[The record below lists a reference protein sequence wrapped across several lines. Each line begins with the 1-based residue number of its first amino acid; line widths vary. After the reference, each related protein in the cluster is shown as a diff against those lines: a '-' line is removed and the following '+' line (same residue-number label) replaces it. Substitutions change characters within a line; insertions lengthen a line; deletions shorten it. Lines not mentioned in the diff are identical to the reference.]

1 MHRDTLLSVQNNWW
15 GQCYP
20 PCSQVG
26 VESDSRIG
34 ADSSWLTGV
43 LMSLTIYLSCPDLP
57 FQNLSVTHGAKCEP
71 LMVSSAQ
78 NWSYW
83 YLWLNHCEENDSLE
97 RGPQTLEQSVDM
109 AHTKGHKSPEPSDP
123 DPVELETW
131 RTVESGQ
138 QTRWVKPCTDNSS
151 QDERTLERP
160 TQSKILPTVSHL
172 RTHALSE
179 WASRCQP
186 L

>member
-1 MHRDTLLSVQNNWW
+1 MHQDTLVSVQIKWW

-26 VESDSRIG
+26 VESDSGVG

-43 LMSLTIYLSCPDLP
+43 LMSLTIYLPCANLP
-57 FQNLSVTHGAKCEP
+57 FQNLSVTHRSSFEP
-71 LMVSSAQ
+71 LAVSSAQ

-83 YLWLNHCEENDSLE
+83 YLWLNYCVENDSLE
-97 RGPQTLEQSVDM
+97 RGSQTLEQSVDT
-109 AHTKGHKSPEPSDP
+109 AHTRGHKNPEPSDP

-151 QDERTLERP
+151 WYEHTFESVQHNQGSFRR
-160 TQSKILPTVSHL
+160 SHL

-179 WASRCQP
+179 WASLCQP